1 MTVYLTVYV
10 YLCMHYDNILVS
22 VAMEDL
28 KEMLDRE
35 QEEEQSWR
43 NELQATVGMLIEIS

>member
-10 YLCMHYDNILVS
+10 YLCMHYDNIFVS